1 MCLEIGIRA
10 AVILA
15 AYRWNVHAIENTPG
29 FFIAVCAAVGQI
41 VNVRSGLGGN
51 APGKLLSG
59 SGPENLERGR
69 RKRFSL
75 LQKVNDDAGI

>member
-1 MCLEIGIRA
+1 MKNI
-10 AVILA
+10 
-15 AYRWNVHAIENTPG
+15 YRCTVQHTDNTKQTIQNIPG
-29 FFIAVCAAVGQI
+29 FFIAVCATVGQI

-51 APGKLLSG
+51 TPGKLLSG
-59 SGPENLERGR
+59 SSPKNLECGG